1 MQQEDNPEK
10 EANNLNQI
18 PFMLGQWLKEIFLH
32 IFGINQ
38 RLI

>member
-1 MQQEDNPEK
+1 MEQEDNPEK

-18 PFMLGQWLKEIFLH
+18 PSMLGQRLKEIFLY